1 MQLKVNRTLD
11 RAPAGL
17 QSLKI
22 AMFGVLVVFA
32 LLIGGARNSA
42 PASATS
48 LATASSCP
56 ANAVVTRELEAS
68 ELSGEIK
75 LYLIRNRT
83 PNCNLTVFF
92 NGTFTC
98 VTTSANGF
106 IRRYTLP
113 FSNSFLVTPGSF
125 GREQAQNIAQQC
137 KEFSGRKKIDAYIT
151 FWDKY
156 RYFAVFNPVANIT
169 P

>member
-1 MQLKVNRTLD
+1 MQLKVNRSLD
-11 RAPAGL
+11 RAPAGV
-17 QSLKI
+17 QSFKI
-22 AMFGVLVVFA
+22 AIFGVLIVFA
-32 LLIGGARNSA
+32 VLIGAVRNSA

-48 LATASSCP
+48 WATASSCP
-56 ANAVVTRELEAS
+56 AGGVVTRELEAS
-68 ELSGEIK
+68 ELSGETK

-83 PNCNLTVFF
+83 PNCNMTVFF

-125 GREQAQNIAQQC
+125 GREQAQDIAQQC
-137 KEFSGRKKIDAYIT
+137 K
-151 FWDKY
+151 
-156 RYFAVFNPVANIT
+156 
-169 P
+169 